1 MNVGG
6 LRERQ
11 SGRVKKEREKRRER
25 EERKVMR
32 AGPPFCSPHNQTLAG
47 GQASPMGQG
56 LDPKGWQ
63 VPLLLTL

>member
-1 MNVGG
+1 
-6 LRERQ
+6 
-11 SGRVKKEREKRRER
+11 
-25 EERKVMR
+25 MR